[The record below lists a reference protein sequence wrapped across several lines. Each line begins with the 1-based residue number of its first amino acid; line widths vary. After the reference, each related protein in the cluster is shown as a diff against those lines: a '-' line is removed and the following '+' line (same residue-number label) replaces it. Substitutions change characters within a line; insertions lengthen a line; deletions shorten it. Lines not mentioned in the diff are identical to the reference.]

1 MKAIRIKR
9 INHALNSNRFI
20 IVLLTNIAKLDLLF
34 LTESNIGQ
42 IHIQLK
48 NKEFFFLQQDCNF
61 KEFENF
67 EMSWKKFNVND
78 DYFFDLS
85 GWR

>member
-1 MKAIRIKR
+1 MKALRIKSVD
-9 INHALNSNRFI
+9 LTSNSNRFT

-42 IHIQLK
+42 IYISLK
-48 NKEFFFLQQDCNF
+48 DKDFFLLQKDCNV
-61 KEFENF
+61 KDFENF
-67 EMSWKKFNVND
+67 EMSWKKFNVNE